1 MAGPKDEKIEKKLDE
16 HTSEIKQDS
25 ELSEADCE
33 KVAGGGIVI
42 EDKPVPL
49 QVISPKCI
57 INTVI
62 KQS

>member
-1 MAGPKDEKIEKKLDE
+1 MADPKDEKIEKKLDE

-42 EDKPVPL
+42 EEKPVPL
-49 QVISPKCI
+49 GVISIKSN
-57 INTVI
+57 INAVI
-62 KQS
+62 KQQ